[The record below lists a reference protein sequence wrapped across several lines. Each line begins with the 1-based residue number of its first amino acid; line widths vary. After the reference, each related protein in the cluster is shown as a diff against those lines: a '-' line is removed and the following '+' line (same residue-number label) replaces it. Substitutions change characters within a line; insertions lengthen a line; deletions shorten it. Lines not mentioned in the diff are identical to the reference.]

1 MADKNKIWLKNIFR
15 GEARRFRV
23 LSHTNP
29 DGDALGSSLALAMAL
44 RKWGHDAT
52 VIVPDSFPGYY
63 NWMPGCNEI
72 VIAEKKAEQA
82 ATLIKNADF
91 LVFADLNDIKRVKQL
106 EGAVRESV
114 AQRILID
121 HHLSPKNEFD
131 YAVSKI
137 ETSSTSE
144 LVYEIL
150 AETDESVLDIAIG
163 ECLYTGIA
171 TDTGTFFHS
180 CKYPSTFEVTA
191 KLIRLGVDN
200 VKINQLVYNTYSENR
215 LRLLGYS
222 LFDKMKVIH
231 KHKSAYMALNKDEL
245 RKFHYATGD
254 TEGIVNYGLSI
265 KGISVSAIFLE
276 MKENIKISFRS
287 EGNYDVNALARK
299 YYEGGGHKN
308 ASGAFFYGSLKD
320 AVALFEKA
328 VSNEF

>member
-1 MADKNKIWLKNIFR
+1 MADKNKIWLKNIFK
-15 GEARRFRV
+15 GDARRIRV

-44 RKWGHDAT
+44 RKWGHDVS
-52 VIVPDSFPGYY
+52 VIVPDSFPVYY
-63 NWMPGCNEI
+63 NWMPGCNDI
-72 VIAEKKAEQA
+72 IIGEKYPEVA
-82 ATLIKNADF
+82 ASLIKNADF
-91 LVFADLNDIKRVKQL
+91 LIFADLNDIKRVKQL
-106 EGAVRESV
+106 EQPVRESTAV
-114 AQRILID
+114 RILID
-121 HHLSPKNEFD
+121 HHLSPKDEFD
-131 YAVSKI
+131 CQMSKI
-137 ETSSTSE
+137 EISSTSE

-150 AETDESVLDIAIG
+150 AETDETVLDLAIA

-180 CKYPSTFEVTA
+180 CKYSSTFEVTA
-191 KLIRLGVDN
+191 KLIKLGIDN
-200 VKINQLVYNTYSENR
+200 IRINQLVYNTYSENR

-222 LFDKMKVIH
+222 LFDKMKIIY
-231 KHKSAYMALNKDEL
+231 KHKAAYMALNKDEL
-245 RKFHYATGD
+245 RKFHYSTGD

-265 KGISVSAIFLE
+265 KGICVSAIFLE

-287 EGNYDVNALARK
+287 EGDYDVNALARK

-308 ASGAFFYGSLKD
+308 ASGAFFYGSLND